1 MNKFKNINFD
11 ASKRKINNWIRNV
24 NSNTI
29 QMGIKKQ
36 PELSQNVDIMSSELV
51 ISEASSLESDID
63 IMKRIQKRRK
73 QNKKQQIQKQQIQ
86 KQKKNIPKNPPK
98 PSSPLVFLDIN
109 KFKHK
114 SFIETPVIIHK
125 PNNKAIQPIRET
137 PKQLVQPI
145 LTKSITK
152 KKLIQ
157 KTKNIE
163 KYKEKSYK
171 IKTRVKLNN
180 NKKCLEAT
188 NRFSLNDIRID
199 LKNKNINIS
208 NKAPEKLTRDLYMI
222 CNIHI

>member
-1 MNKFKNINFD
+1 
-11 ASKRKINNWIRNV
+11 
-24 NSNTI
+24 
-29 QMGIKKQ
+29 MGIKNNQ
-36 PELSQNVDIMSSELV
+36 NYSNVDIMSSELV

-73 QNKKQQIQKQQIQ
+73 QNKTADTKT
-86 KQKKNIPKNPPK
+86 KNIQNPSK

-125 PNNKAIQPIRET
+125 PNNKAIQPVRET

-157 KTKNIE
+157 KTKSIE

-188 NRFSLNDIRID
+188 NRFSLNDIRKN